1 MAQPYGDAKFKQKF
15 NKADALFYDGSYMEA
30 LPLFEEMYAYDT
42 TNANLNYLLG
52 VCYLLGKKDHNLA
65 LRRLESATKDV
76 SLQHSEA
83 DWKER
88 KAPGLTYLY
97 LGKTYHFKNEF
108 DKAVANYYNYR
119 SYIEMDDVATYNK
132 VRLQIQYAENAME
145 LTKNPVGVKVTNLGA
160 GINTKYSEYCPVVS
174 ADGQVLIFT
183 SRREGGTGEAKD
195 EEGNYYDDIYVCQ
208 RQPNGNWSKPQS
220 IGSNI
225 NSAGHEAAIGL
236 SPNGQLLFI
245 YKDDNGDGNIYF
257 SEKKGAEWTQ
267 PQRMGSDINT
277 TSWETHATINATQDK
292 LVFVS
297 NRSQGGYGGRD
308 LWYCN
313 KLPNGDWGLALNMGS
328 VVNTQYE
335 EDSPFLSADGQTL
348 IFSSQGHTSMGGFDI
363 FRSELQ
369 DGQWSIPENIGYPIS
384 TSEDDVF
391 FTLTPDGR
399 TAYYSSRM
407 DGGFGDSDI
416 YKLRLE
422 VKKSNAVAVARGV
435 MKVPAMAYADIK
447 AKIIVTDEGGAQI
460 GTYRPNA
467 GTGYYVLVLNPGESY
482 KVTYEADGYPP
493 IVANVPVADDK
504 TYEETGIV
512 IELKEVVFGENILA
526 LQKETERL
534 EKEKE
539 AAKAKAA
546 EEELLAAVAA
556 LKAEEEAKKLAL
568 AKEKE
573 AEKKKAEELAALE
586 KERAANDLAAEEQ
599 KIKQAE
605 SARKEVAEV
614 AKAKVEQELAVKAEA
629 EAKTAEQARLKQEA
643 EIAAKAKEEQELAV
657 KAEAEAKTAEQARL
671 KQEAEIA
678 AKAKEEQELAA
689 KTETEAKAAE
699 QTRLK
704 QEAEET
710 AKVEAQ
716 QELAVKAEVEA
727 KTAEQARL
735 KQEAEIAAK
744 AKEEQTLAA
753 KTEADARA
761 AEQTRLKQ
769 EAEETAKVKAQQE
782 LAAKTEAEAKA
793 AEQTRLKQEEEVA
806 KAKAN
811 QELAAKVE
819 VEARQQELI
828 AQKEIEDEFKAAEK
842 ALLKK
847 QADEQA
853 VAERNSEQNIE
864 GEKIVSET
872 SDELAVT
879 ESEADRALRIAEAER
894 RRVEL
899 QERIQALKKQQ
910 EQQEQ
915 TDIAPVVREVVVKEI
930 ESDQEAKS
938 IDAEAIRLK
947 REAMLKRIEELKNQR
962 VEVVAKKV
970 EDEKVVDQT
979 SEKVKSAVAEQT
991 ELEEKSDKKVKE
1003 ITALENEL
1011 QVIEEKVGEAKEKVE
1026 QAEEEQLQAEKV
1038 LMADKE
1044 EEKRLAK
1051 EEDQKVKEALEAE
1064 RQLNEL
1070 KKQEERR
1077 LAEEKLAAEQ
1087 FEKQQQE
1094 EAART
1099 KRELVQLE
1107 ALAEQ
1112 QHQVKVALEAE
1123 ERKKAAMDAAEKT
1136 AYSDKERL
1144 ANASTLEQLRDL
1156 NKQLIADNL
1165 ELKKQLAELNRKLDL
1180 ILARLDYQP
1189 DPEKVEMPA
1198 SNTIK
1203 NLQEGKRLIL
1213 RNIFFDYNLATLRS
1227 NSKHELNKLYDFMKE
1242 NSEISIVVS
1251 GHTDAIGND
1260 DYNLR
1265 LSKDRAQAVVDYL
1278 VRNGI
1283 SSSRLSSVGY
1293 GETRPIARNEN
1304 SDSSDNA
1311 IGRQLNRRIEIS
1323 MPQGGVKGVEMEP
1336 VKIPTGAQ
1344 MK

>member
-1 MAQPYGDAKFKQKF
+1 MKYILSFLLLWLVAFSALAQPYGDAKFKQKF
-15 NKADALFYDGSYMEA
+15 NKADALFYDGSYTESLA
-30 LPLFEEMYAYDT
+30 LLEEMYAYDT

-52 VCYLLGKKDHNLA
+52 VSYLLGKKDHNLA
-65 LRRLESATKDV
+65 IKRLESATKDV
-76 SLQHSEA
+76 SLQYSEA

-97 LGKTYHFKNEF
+97 LGKAYHFKNQF

-145 LTKNPVGVKVTNLGA
+145 LTKNPVGVKVTNLGST
-160 GINTKYSEYCPVVS
+160 INTKYSEYCPVVS

-183 SRREGGTGEAKD
+183 SRREGGTSDAKD
-195 EEGNYYDDIYVCQ
+195 EDGNYYDDIYVCQ
-208 RQPNGNWSKPQS
+208 RQANGNWGKPQS
-220 IGSNI
+220 IGPNI

-277 TSWETHATINATQDK
+277 TSWETHATTNATQDM

-308 LWYCN
+308 LWYCK
-313 KLPNGDWGLALNMGS
+313 KLPNGEWGLALNMGS
-328 VVNTQYE
+328 VINTQYE
-335 EDSPFLSADGQTL
+335 EDSPFISADGQTL

-363 FRSELQ
+363 FRSEFQ
-369 DGQWSIPENIGYPIS
+369 DGQWSIPENIGYPIN

-407 DGGFGDSDI
+407 DGGFGDSDL

-467 GTGYYVLVLNPGESY
+467 GTGYYVLVLKPGESY

-493 IVANVPVADDK
+493 IVANVPIADDK
-504 TYEETGIV
+504 TYEETGIT

-534 EKEKE
+534 GKEKE

-546 EEELLAAVAA
+546 EEELLAAAA
-556 LKAEEEAKKLAL
+556 LKAEEEAQKLAL

-586 KERAANDLAAEEQ
+586 KEQAANDLAAEEGR
-599 KIKQAE
+599 IKEAE
-605 SARKEVAEV
+605 AARKSEEA
-614 AKAKVEQELAVKAEA
+614 AKVNAQQELAVKTDEEA
-629 EAKTAEQARLKQEA
+629 ETRAAEQARLKQEA
-643 EIAAKAKEEQELAV
+643 KEVAKAKAQQELAV
-657 KAEAEAKTAEQARL
+657 K
-671 KQEAEIA
+671 
-678 AKAKEEQELAA
+678 
-689 KTETEAKAAE
+689 TEAQTKATE

-704 QEAEET
+704 QEAEEA
-710 AKVEAQ
+710 AKAKAQ
-716 QELAVKAEVEA
+716 QELAVKTDEEA
-727 KTAEQARL
+727 KIKAAEQIRL
-735 KQEAEIAAK
+735 KQEAEEAAK
-744 AKEEQTLAA
+744 AKAQQELAVKTDEEAQTKA
-753 KTEADARA
+753 T
-761 AEQTRLKQ
+761 EQTRLKQ
-769 EAEETAKVKAQQE
+769 EAEEAAKAKAQQELAAKTEAETKAAEQARLKQETEEAAKVKAQQE
-782 LAAKTEAEAKA
+782 LAAKTETEAE
-793 AEQTRLKQEEEVA
+793 
-806 KAKAN
+806 
-811 QELAAKVE
+811 
-819 VEARQQELI
+819 
-828 AQKEIEDEFKAAEK
+828 AQKEIEAEFKSAEE

-847 QADEQA
+847 QADEQDLA
-853 VAERNSEQNIE
+853 KAKSE
-864 GEKIVSET
+864 EKKEVDKVVTQT
-872 SDELAVT
+872 SDEVAIT
-879 ESEADRALRIAEAER
+879 ESDAERELRIAEAEK

-910 EQQEQ
+910 EQQAQ
-915 TDIAPVVREVVVKEI
+915 IVAAPVVREVAVQET
-930 ESDQEAKS
+930 ESNQEGVS

-947 REAMLKRIEELKNQR
+947 RDAMLKRIEQLKRQR
-962 VEVVAKKV
+962 VEVEAQKV
-970 EDEKVVDQT
+970 EDEKVVVQT
-979 SEKVKSAVAEQT
+979 SEKVKIALAEKT
-991 ELEEKSDKKVKE
+991 ELEEKSDQKVKQ
-1003 ITALENEL
+1003 IAVLKTEL

-1026 QAEEEQLQAEKV
+1026 QAEEERLQAEKV
-1038 LMADKE
+1038 LIANTE

-1051 EEDQKVKEALEAE
+1051 EQEQKVKEAIEVE
-1064 RQLNEL
+1064 KQLKE
-1070 KKQEERR
+1070 QEEKR
-1077 LAEEKLAAEQ
+1077 LAEEKLAAAQ

-1094 EAART
+1094 EAERT

-1107 ALAEQ
+1107 AIADQQRQVNAALA
-1112 QHQVKVALEAE
+1112 VE
-1123 ERKKAAMDAAEKT
+1123 ERKKAAIDAAEKS
-1136 AYSDKERL
+1136 AYSETERL
-1144 ANASTLEQLRDL
+1144 SNASTLEQLRDL
-1156 NKQLIADNL
+1156 NRQLIADNL

-1180 ILARLDYQP
+1180 ILARMDYQP

-1198 SNTIK
+1198 SNTMK

-1227 NSKHELNKLYDFMKE
+1227 NSKHELNKLFDFMKG
-1242 NSEISIVVS
+1242 NSDVKIVVS

-1283 SSSRLSSVGY
+1283 ASSRLTAVGY

-1304 SDSSDNA
+1304 ADNSDNA

-1323 MPQGGVKGVEMEP
+1323 MPKSGVKGVEMEP
-1336 VKIPTGAQ
+1336 LKIPTEAQ
-1344 MK
+1344 IK